1 MEKLIRGKMLKCS
14 CMLKQ
19 FIYYSISIT
28 FIGKYKTN
36 KSLKIHQ
43 LNKEQG
49 KKSNKKTH
57 VRRLVLIKYLEIIKI
72 QNRTWKFLYFT
83 VD

>member
-57 VRRLVLIKYLEIIKI
+57 CKKACINKI
-72 QNRTWKFLYFT
+72 SRNNKNSK
-83 VD
+83 